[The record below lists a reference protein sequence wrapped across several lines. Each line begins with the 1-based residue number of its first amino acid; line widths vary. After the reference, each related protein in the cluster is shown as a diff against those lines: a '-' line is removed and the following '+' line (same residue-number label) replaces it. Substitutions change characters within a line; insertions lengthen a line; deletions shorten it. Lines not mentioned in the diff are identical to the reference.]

1 MFLVL
6 FISCTVFFWD
16 VEDCPVPDGLTAEA
30 VWRNMRMA
38 LANNGEYLGRCEIT
52 GFGDYSLATKHAGIG
67 MMCSP
72 LGQLHTLSLSFTY
85 IYRRQTYQ
93 TEQDFSG
100 ISLPGNQITFPN
112 KICADPGRHLRPLG
126 DKDARLERIIVD
138 FLCCAIGNPE
148 IDNLMLIV
156 GDLSGHSEFELAAHL
171 MRCLNFT
178 VFLAQPQNASQQL
191 LKAVPTKWLWSSL
204 SAARNAELAL
214 NAKLLNGSSLK

>member
-1 MFLVL
+1 M
-6 FISCTVFFWD
+6 
-16 VEDCPVPDGLTAEA
+16 
-30 VWRNMRMA
+30 
-38 LANNGEYLGRCEIT
+38 
-52 GFGDYSLATKHAGIG
+52 
-67 MMCSP
+67 
-72 LGQLHTLSLSFTY
+72 
-85 IYRRQTYQ
+85 
-93 TEQDFSG
+93 
-100 ISLPGNQITFPN
+100 PGNQITFPN

-126 DKDARLERIIVD
+126 DKDARLEKIIVD

>member
-1 MFLVL
+1 MPKF
-6 FISCTVFFWD
+6 SGGGHSTVFFWD

-126 DKDARLERIIVD
+126 DKDARLEKIIVD

-156 GDLSGHSEFELAAHL
+156 GDLSGH
-171 MRCLNFT
+171 T
-178 VFLAQPQNASQQL
+178 QPQNASQQL